1 MSEFGGAARNAAG
14 RAQDAVGETAGDAKT
29 RAEGLYNQAAG
40 EAQQQIVRLGD
51 VIKGQPIVSVLV
63 ALGIVLP
70 TGSADALKRSVRR
83 SGGGNSP
90 AVVEA

>member
-14 RAQDAVGETAGDAKT
+14 RAQEAVGEAVGDART

-51 VIKGQPIVSVLV
+51 VIKEQPTVSVLI
-63 ALGIVLP
+63 ALGIGYLL
-70 TGSADALKRSVRR
+70 GRLAR
-83 SGGGNSP
+83 
-90 AVVEA
+90 